1 MDFMEQWQAI
11 SARIRGL
18 SSAAELHA
26 SFLKVRDSDSFG
38 RGKYL
43 SEQCSE
49 VFSAIEMFVN
59 TFRASLPPAAVTAID
74 SFINARRSLFKEAVQ
89 GPDTH
94 DERNRAVLIFLPTLE
109 TQVSFLL
116 RDNQPAIRARSE
128 LAFSHLQRSIAADP
142 DVRKK
147 WQAAYDEG
155 ETRCEGLGA
164 VHLLSHGIYAF
175 KITGEKARTDLV
187 YQDAMTTHP
196 MEYVAGLV
204 LTEWKKAAPGKTST

>member
-109 TQVSFLL
+109 H
-116 RDNQPAIRARSE
+116 RSR
-128 LAFSHLQRSIAADP
+128 FFCVTISPR
-142 DVRKK
+142 
-147 WQAAYDEG
+147 Y
-155 ETRCEGLGA
+155 GLGRSWRFPICSG
-164 VHLLSHGIYAF
+164 LSPPIQMSGRNG
-175 KITGEKARTDLV
+175 KLPMTKGRRGARDLV
-187 YQDAMTTHP
+187 QFICSRTGFTRSKLPARRPEPILSIRM
-196 MEYVAGLV
+196 L
-204 LTEWKKAAPGKTST
+204 